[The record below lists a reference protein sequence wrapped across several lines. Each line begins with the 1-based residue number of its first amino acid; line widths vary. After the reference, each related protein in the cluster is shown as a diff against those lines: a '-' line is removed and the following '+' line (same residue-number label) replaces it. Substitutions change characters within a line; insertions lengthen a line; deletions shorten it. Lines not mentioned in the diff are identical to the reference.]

1 MGGNG
6 TRCATIHPVRIRL
19 ITVGTRMPG
28 WVEQGVAEF
37 QVRLPREWRFEL
49 VEIPVASRGKNPDI
63 ARLKGAEGEQMLG
76 AIPDG
81 AHAIAFDER
90 GDLLGTLDWA
100 KAIQAWQ
107 RDGRDVA
114 LLIGGPDGL
123 APECLARAE
132 RRWSLSKLTLPHA
145 LVRVMVLEQ
154 LYRAW
159 SVTQGHPYHRP

>member
-1 MGGNG
+1 M
-6 TRCATIHPVRIRL
+6 RVRL
-19 ITVGTRMPG
+19 IAVGTRLPP
-28 WVEQGVAEF
+28 WVAQGVAEF

-49 VEIPVASRGKNPDI
+49 VEVAVAARGKNADL
-63 ARLKGAEGEQMLG
+63 ARLKHAEGEKMLR

-81 AHAIAFDER
+81 AQVIAFDER
-90 GDLLGTLDWA
+90 GEALDTAAWA
-100 KAIQAWQ
+100 RALEGWQ
-107 RDGRDVA
+107 REGRDLA

-123 APECLARAE
+123 APECLARAQ

-159 SVTQGHPYHRP
+159 TVTRGHPYHRA

>member
-1 MGGNG
+1 MK
-6 TRCATIHPVRIRL
+6 VRL
-19 ITVGTRMPG
+19 IAVGTRLPK

-37 QVRLPREWRFEL
+37 QVRLPREWRFEI
-49 VEIPVASRGKNPDI
+49 VEVPVAARGDNADVE
-63 ARLKGAEGEQMLG
+63 RLKRAEGEKLLR

-81 AHAIAFDER
+81 AEVIAFDER
-90 GDLLGTLDWA
+90 GESLSTAEWA
-100 KAIQAWQ
+100 KAIRAWQ

-123 APECLARAE
+123 APECLTRAQ

-145 LVRVMVLEQ
+145 LARVMALEQ

-159 SVTQGHPYHRP
+159 TVTQGHPYHRP